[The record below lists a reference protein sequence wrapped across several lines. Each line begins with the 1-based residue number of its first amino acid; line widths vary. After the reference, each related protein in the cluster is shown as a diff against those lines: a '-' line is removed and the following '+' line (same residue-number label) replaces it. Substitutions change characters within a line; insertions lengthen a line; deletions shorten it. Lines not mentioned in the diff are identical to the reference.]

1 MIALAIILTGIG
13 SYTLA
18 HFSFCAIALYL
29 SAASLTGTG
38 ICRAHRHGS
47 LGHLHAHHTRGRY
60 WTQAY
65 QRLWA
70 NLRGTCRQGN
80 GQPHPVSDCG
90 HGELL
95 VTGLAS
101 IKKSDRPKTAGSEAV
116 TGYPTS
122 LISVK
127 RIAPGRVSGST
138 AIKFRGFI
146 MFRLTLLATVL
157 FCISSIAR
165 AELWEDYAL
174 SDEVIEHTVIAV
186 QGNYLDEYLVR
197 LERTWVRSMEVQKE
211 LGYVNDYTILV
222 STAADTPNV
231 WLNVEYPNMAA
242 YQPNEEKWNK
252 VNEILAERYG
262 DDEEELDA
270 IAKGYEEIR
279 RMVDHQIV
287 HKVTYR

>member
-1 MIALAIILTGIG
+1 M
-13 SYTLA
+13 
-18 HFSFCAIALYL
+18 
-29 SAASLTGTG
+29 
-38 ICRAHRHGS
+38 
-47 LGHLHAHHTRGRY
+47 
-60 WTQAY
+60 
-65 QRLWA
+65 
-70 NLRGTCRQGN
+70 N
-80 GQPHPVSDCG
+80 
-90 HGELL
+90 
-95 VTGLAS
+95 
-101 IKKSDRPKTAGSEAV
+101 
-116 TGYPTS
+116 YPTS
-122 LISVK
+122 RISVK
-127 RIAPGRVSGST
+127 RIAPRRASDST
-138 AIKFRGFI
+138 AIKFPGFI
-146 MFRLTLLATVL
+146 MFRLTLLATV
-157 FCISSIAR
+157 FICISSIAR

>member
-1 MIALAIILTGIG
+1 MI
-13 SYTLA
+13 
-18 HFSFCAIALYL
+18 
-29 SAASLTGTG
+29 
-38 ICRAHRHGS
+38 
-47 LGHLHAHHTRGRY
+47 
-60 WTQAY
+60 
-65 QRLWA
+65 
-70 NLRGTCRQGN
+70 
-80 GQPHPVSDCG
+80 
-90 HGELL
+90 
-95 VTGLAS
+95 
-101 IKKSDRPKTAGSEAV
+101 
-116 TGYPTS
+116 GYPTS
-122 LISVK
+122 RISVK
-127 RIAPGRVSGST
+127 RNAPGVARVQQNSNFGVYYVSSDNSSD
-138 AIKFRGFI
+138 
-146 MFRLTLLATVL
+146 RLTLHQ
-157 FCISSIAR
+157 FHPR
-165 AELWEDYAL
+165 AELWKDYTL

-279 RMVDHQIV
+279 KMVDHQIV